1 MTEQELMKLS
11 NAALQ
16 DELKKQNQSTNGNK
30 TVISTKER
38 QDNVEEL
45 LGFPSTAMWR
55 VFTARQ
61 EPVPEPQM
69 GGQLRAT
76 TVPEGETSIPNFD
89 FKETFNREPFTE
101 MSEVF
106 KSENGKLCKDRRG
119 RQIMES
125 VVRNEGRA
133 NAAWLEKITLPCSV
147 VLKNGLK
154 LFYQTKGSQQ
164 TQSMF
169 LLLLTSAPT
178 LTPRLFR
185 QMRGKK
191 WSLPRI

>member
-30 TVISTKER
+30 TVMVQRLLTGTTKRLPGNKAVPRNQNSTKER

-89 FKETFNREPFTE
+89 FKETFNHEPFTE

-106 KSENGKLCKDRRG
+106 KSENGKLCK
-119 RQIMES
+119 IEE
-125 VVRNEGRA
+125 EGR
-133 NAAWLEKITLPCSV
+133 
-147 VLKNGLK
+147 
-154 LFYQTKGSQQ
+154 
-164 TQSMF
+164 
-169 LLLLTSAPT
+169 
-178 LTPRLFR
+178 
-185 QMRGKK
+185 
-191 WSLPRI
+191 